1 MSQVIYFKPI
11 EIEKGAATKLV
22 SCSLCKTSKVELNL
36 RHRLFMLAV
45 SMNQKHVSTE
55 SLYLRFN

>member
-11 EIEKGAATKLV
+11 EIEKGGKLV
-22 SCSLCKTSKVELNL
+22 SCSLCETSKVELNL

-45 SMNQKHVSTE
+45 SMNQKQVSTE
-55 SLYLRFN
+55 SLSLRFN